1 MAIEKDGR
9 LFPYIL
15 LIITCLLW
23 GVAWA
28 VGRLLAV
35 QLPPVSIA
43 VIRYTIV
50 VLLFFMILKSREK
63 SVSIPK
69 EWFKPFFFMGLFS
82 VALYQ
87 AFFLFGV
94 KYTAASDASL
104 VIGVGPVLIAFM
116 AAIFLKERLTREK
129 VLGLV
134 LGFSGIAMISY
145 LSPNVSV
152 ENRMFGDLLVFG
164 GAIVYAIY
172 TILLRD
178 FQTTNKGRKPSSLL
192 IITWVS
198 FLGWLIMIP
207 FAFLEQPWNYVWT
220 SAAWLEITY
229 LAIFS
234 TVIAYWLYVE
244 AVSRIGA
251 GSSAI
256 FLNLVPVF
264 GVLSSAIILSETIS
278 IWHLASFI
286 LVFAGVWIA
295 NRSK

>member
-23 GVAWA
+23 GLAWA

-35 QLPPVSIA
+35 QFPPISTA

-50 VLLFFMILKSREK
+50 VLLFFMILRSREK

-69 EWFKPFFFMGLFS
+69 EWLRPFFLMGLFS

-104 VIGVGPVLIAFM
+104 VIGIGPVLMTILAAAF
-116 AAIFLKERLTREK
+116 IKEPLTKEK
-129 VLGLV
+129 ILGLL
-134 LGFSGIAMISY
+134 LGFSGIAIISY
-145 LSPNVSV
+145 LSPNINV
-152 ENRMFGDLLVFG
+152 ENRILGDIFVFG
-164 GAIVYAIY
+164 GALVYAIY
-172 TILLRD
+172 TTLLRG
-178 FQTTNKGRKPSSLL
+178 FQLKYKKEKPSSLL

-198 FLGWLIMIP
+198 FLGWLVMIP
-207 FAFLEQPWNYVWT
+207 FALLEQPWSYSWNFN
-220 SAAWLEITY
+220 AWMEIGY
-229 LAIFS
+229 LAVFS
-234 TVIAYWLYVE
+234 TVVAYWLYVE

-251 GSSAI
+251 SRTAI

-264 GVLSSAIILSETIS
+264 GVISSALVLSEIIS
-278 IWHLASFI
+278 VWHFISFL
-286 LVFAGVWIA
+286 LVFAGVWIV
-295 NRSK
+295 NKSK

>member
-23 GVAWA
+23 GLAWA

-35 QLPPVSIA
+35 QLPPISTA

-50 VLLFFMILKSREK
+50 VLLFFMILRSREK

-69 EWFKPFFFMGLFS
+69 EWLRPFFLMGLSS
-82 VALYQ
+82 VAFYQ

-104 VIGVGPVLIAFM
+104 VIGIGPVLMTILAAAF
-116 AAIFLKERLTREK
+116 IKEPLTREK
-129 VLGLV
+129 ILGLL
-134 LGFSGIAMISY
+134 LGFSGIAIISY
-145 LSPNVSV
+145 LSPNINV
-152 ENRMFGDLLVFG
+152 ENRILGDIFVFG
-164 GAIVYAIY
+164 GALVYAIY
-172 TILLRD
+172 TTLLRD
-178 FQTTNKGRKPSSLL
+178 FQLKNKENKPSSLL

-198 FLGWLIMIP
+198 FLGWLVMIP
-207 FAFLEQPWNYVWT
+207 FALLEQPWNYTW
-220 SAAWLEITY
+220 SLSAWLEIGY
-229 LAIFS
+229 LAVFS

-251 GSSAI
+251 SRTAI

-264 GVLSSAIILSETIS
+264 GVISSAVVLSEIIS
-278 IWHLASFI
+278 VWHLLSFL
-286 LVFAGVWIA
+286 LVFAGVWIV
-295 NRSK
+295 NRQK

>member
-1 MAIEKDGR
+1 MAIEKER

-23 GVAWA
+23 GLAWA

-35 QLPPVSIA
+35 QLPPISTA

-63 SVSIPK
+63 SISIPK
-69 EWFKPFFFMGLFS
+69 EWLKPFFLMGLFS

-116 AAIFLKERLTREK
+116 AALFLKEKLTKEK
-129 VLGLV
+129 VLGLI
-134 LGFSGIAMISY
+134 LGFSGIAIISY
-145 LSPNVSV
+145 FSPNISV
-152 ENRMFGDLLVFG
+152 ENRFLGDLLVFG
-164 GAIVYAIY
+164 GALVYAIY

-178 FQTTNKGRKPSSLL
+178 FQIKNRGRNPSSLL
-192 IITWVS
+192 IIAWVS
-198 FLGWLIMIP
+198 FLGWLIMVP
-207 FAFLEQPWNYVWT
+207 FAFLEQPWNYTWT
-220 SAAWLEITY
+220 SDAWLEIAY

-251 GSSAI
+251 GNSAI

-264 GVLSSAIILSETIS
+264 GVLSSAVILSEIIS

-295 NRSK
+295 NRSR